1 MDIDISLKKLREYLE
16 NSKKSV
22 GIDEIYEILN
32 WSSKLKKKN
41 RDILDSWVELG
52 ELTRTKR
59 GKYNIPENI
68 GMVKGELSVVKN
80 KFGFVDTETEGI
92 FIPGSKF
99 NGALDGDIVLVTV
112 VESTREKGKKEGEI
126 YKVVKR
132 NTDVVIG
139 ILSKQKTFGFVTP
152 THSFGKDIYIPKRFL
167 QKAED
172 GELVL
177 VKIDFFGDNERKP
190 EGQIIEAL
198 GDPLDSSVMIE
209 GLLKREGLEENFP
222 KEVLNE
228 AREISNKISKKDL
241 DSRVDIRDLSLITI
255 DGSDAKDLDDAV
267 YVEKK
272 PNGDYRL
279 IVSIADVSYYV
290 KQGSPMDKEAFKR
303 GNSVYL
309 VDRVLPMLPRELSNG
324 ICSLNP
330 NEDKLVF
337 TCDMIIDSLGKVK
350 DVKTYKAVMNSSHRM
365 TYSGVNKIF
374 SGEIEETEKYKDIK
388 TMIFD
393 MLELSKIIR
402 KVKYKR
408 GSIDFDLP
416 EIKVVLDEDR
426 KVDHLERRDRG
437 EAERVI
443 EDFMITANESVAEK
457 LFWLEVPSIY
467 RTHEKPD
474 SERIENL
481 NEVLGKFGYKI
492 WLNSEGIHPK
502 KFQSIIED
510 SQAKGISMIVHKMI
524 LRSLKQA
531 RYTENNIGHFGLA
544 SSYYTHFTSPIRRYA
559 DLMIHRIL
567 ENVLTAYPNKKY
579 IEKTEK
585 ELPNICLSI
594 SKSERSAMKVEEESI
609 KIKIVEFMLGKIGDV
624 FKGTIV
630 GFSNRRVFIETEE
643 LVECIWDV
651 TNSSHY
657 FEFNEK
663 EYNMLDRDNGDIY
676 NLGDKIE
683 IIIAKVDMVNL
694 EIEVSP
700 YIKMEGSNDIS
711 K

>member
-1 MDIDISLKKLREYLE
+1 MDVAVALKKIREYLE
-16 NSKKSV
+16 NNKKSV
-22 GIDEIYEILN
+22 GIDEIYKILN
-32 WSSKLKKKN
+32 WSSKMKKKN

-52 ELTRTKR
+52 ELTRNKR

-68 GMVKGELSVVKN
+68 GMIKGELSIVKN
-80 KFGFVDTETEGI
+80 RFGFVDTKTEGI

-99 NGALDGDIVLVTV
+99 NGALDGDTVLVMIA
-112 VESTREKGKKEGEI
+112 ESKREKGKKEGEI
-126 YKVVKR
+126 YKILKR
-132 NTDVVIG
+132 ANDTVIG
-139 ILSKQKTFGFVTP
+139 ILTKQKTFGFVTP

-167 QKAED
+167 KKAKD
-172 GELVL
+172 GQLVL
-177 VKIDFFGDNERKP
+177 VKVDFFGDAKRKP
-190 EGQIIEAL
+190 EGKIIEEL
-198 GDPLDSSVMIE
+198 GDPLDSNTMIE
-209 GLLKREGLEENFP
+209 GLLKREGLEEKFP
-222 KEVLNE
+222 REVLNE
-228 AREISNKISKKDL
+228 ARKVADKISKKDL
-241 DSRVDIRDLSLITI
+241 EGRVDIRDLSLITI

-267 YVEKK
+267 YVEKYD
-272 PNGDYRL
+272 NGDYRL

-290 KQGSPMDKEAFKR
+290 KENSAMDKEAFKR

-337 TCDMIIDSLGKVK
+337 TCDMRIDSSGKVK
-350 DVKTYKAVMNSSHRM
+350 DVKTYKAVMDSSYRM

-374 SGEIEETEKYKDIK
+374 AGEIEETEKYKDIK
-388 TMIFD
+388 DMLFN
-393 MLELSKIIR
+393 MLELSRIIR
-402 KVKYKR
+402 GTKHKR

-416 EIKVVLDEDR
+416 EIKVVLDNKG
-426 KVDHLERRDRG
+426 KVDYLERKDRG

-510 SQAKGISMIVHKMI
+510 SQEKGISMIVHKMI

-531 RYTENNIGHFGLA
+531 RYTEDNIGHFGLA

-567 ENVLTAYPNKKY
+567 EKSLEGYPSKKY
-579 IEKTEK
+579 IDKMEG
-585 ELPNICLSI
+585 ELPNICTSI
-594 SKSERSAMKVEEESI
+594 SKSERSAMKAEEEST
-609 KIKIVEFMLGKIGDV
+609 KIKIVEFMLNKIGDV

-630 GFSNRRVFIETEE
+630 GFSNRKVFIETEE
-643 LVECIWDV
+643 LVECLWDV

-657 FEFNEK
+657 YEFNEK
-663 EYNMLDRDNGDIY
+663 DYHMLDRDNGNIY

-683 IIIAKVDMVNL
+683 VIVARVDMVNL

-700 YIKMEGSNDIS
+700 YVEGGKYDIS

>member
-1 MDIDISLKKLREYLE
+1 MDVAVALKKIREYLE
-16 NSKKSV
+16 NNKKSV
-22 GIDEIYEILN
+22 GIDEIYKILN
-32 WSSKLKKKN
+32 WSPKMKKKN

-52 ELTRTKR
+52 ELTRNKR

-68 GMVKGELSVVKN
+68 GMIKGELSIVKN
-80 KFGFVDTETEGI
+80 RFGFVDTKTEGI

-99 NGALDGDIVLVTV
+99 NGALDGDTVLVMIA
-112 VESTREKGKKEGEI
+112 ESKREKGKKEGEI
-126 YKVVKR
+126 YKILKR
-132 NTDVVIG
+132 ANDTVIG
-139 ILSKQKTFGFVTP
+139 ILTKQKTFGFVTP

-167 QKAED
+167 KKAKD
-172 GELVL
+172 GQLVL
-177 VKIDFFGDNERKP
+177 VKVDFFGDAKRKP
-190 EGQIIEAL
+190 EGKIIEEL
-198 GDPLDSSVMIE
+198 GDPLDSNTMIE
-209 GLLKREGLEENFP
+209 GLLKREGLEEKFP
-222 KEVLNE
+222 REVLNE
-228 AREISNKISKKDL
+228 ARKVADKISKKDL
-241 DSRVDIRDLSLITI
+241 EGRVDIRDLSLITI

-267 YVEKK
+267 YVEKYD
-272 PNGDYRL
+272 NGDYRL

-290 KQGSPMDKEAFKR
+290 KENSAMDKEAFKR

-337 TCDMIIDSLGKVK
+337 TCDMRIDSSGKVK
-350 DVKTYKAVMNSSHRM
+350 DVKTYKAVMDSSYRM

-374 SGEIEETEKYKDIK
+374 AGEIEETEKYKDIK
-388 TMIFD
+388 DMLFN
-393 MLELSKIIR
+393 MLELSRIIR
-402 KVKYKR
+402 GTKHKR

-416 EIKVVLDEDR
+416 EIKVVLDNKG
-426 KVDHLERRDRG
+426 KVDYLERKDRG

-510 SQAKGISMIVHKMI
+510 SQEKGISMIVHKMI

-531 RYTENNIGHFGLA
+531 RYTEDNIGHFGLA

-567 ENVLTAYPNKKY
+567 EKSLEGYPSKKY
-579 IEKTEK
+579 IDKMEG
-585 ELPNICLSI
+585 ELPNICTSI
-594 SKSERSAMKVEEESI
+594 SKSERSAMKAEEEST
-609 KIKIVEFMLGKIGDV
+609 KIKIVEFMLNKIGDV

-630 GFSNRRVFIETEE
+630 GFSNRKVFIETEE
-643 LVECIWDV
+643 LVECLWDV

-657 FEFNEK
+657 YEFNEK
-663 EYNMLDRDNGDIY
+663 DYHMLDRDNGNIY

-683 IIIAKVDMVNL
+683 VIVARVDMVNL

-700 YIKMEGSNDIS
+700 YVEGGKYDIS

>member
-1 MDIDISLKKLREYLE
+1 MDVAVALKKIREYLE
-16 NSKKSV
+16 NNKKSV
-22 GIDEIYEILN
+22 GIDEIYKILN
-32 WSSKLKKKN
+32 WSSKMKKKN

-52 ELTRTKR
+52 ELTRNKR

-68 GMVKGELSVVKN
+68 GMIKGELSIVKN
-80 KFGFVDTETEGI
+80 RFGFVDTKTEGI

-99 NGALDGDIVLVTV
+99 NGALDGDTVLVMIA
-112 VESTREKGKKEGEI
+112 ESKREKGKKEGEI
-126 YKVVKR
+126 YKVLKR
-132 NTDVVIG
+132 ANDTVIG
-139 ILSKQKTFGFVTP
+139 ILTKQKTFGFVTP

-167 QKAED
+167 KKAKD
-172 GELVL
+172 GQLVL
-177 VKIDFFGDNERKP
+177 VKVDFFGDAKRKP
-190 EGQIIEAL
+190 EGKIIEEL
-198 GDPLDSSVMIE
+198 GDPLDSNAMIE
-209 GLLKREGLEENFP
+209 GLLKREGLEEKFP
-222 KEVLNE
+222 REVLNE
-228 AREISNKISKKDL
+228 AKKVADKISKKDL
-241 DSRVDIRDLSLITI
+241 EGRVDIRDLSLITI

-267 YVEKK
+267 YVEKYD
-272 PNGDYRL
+272 NGDYRL

-290 KQGSPMDKEAFKR
+290 KENSAMDKEAFKR

-337 TCDMIIDSLGKVK
+337 TCDMRIDSSGKVK
-350 DVKTYKAVMNSSHRM
+350 DVKTYKAVMDSSYRM

-374 SGEIEETEKYKDIK
+374 AGEIEETEKYKDIK
-388 TMIFD
+388 DMLFN
-393 MLELSKIIR
+393 MLELSRIIR
-402 KVKYKR
+402 GTKHKR

-416 EIKVVLDEDR
+416 EIKVVLDNKG
-426 KVDHLERRDRG
+426 KVDYLERKDRG

-510 SQAKGISMIVHKMI
+510 SQEKGISMIVHKMI

-531 RYTENNIGHFGLA
+531 RYTEDNIGHFGLA

-567 ENVLTAYPNKKY
+567 EKSLEGYPSKKY
-579 IEKTEK
+579 IDKMEG
-585 ELPNICLSI
+585 ELPNICTSI
-594 SKSERSAMKVEEESI
+594 SKSERSAMKAEEEST
-609 KIKIVEFMLGKIGDV
+609 KIKIVEFMLDKIGDV

-630 GFSNRRVFIETEE
+630 GFSNRKVFIETEE
-643 LVECIWDV
+643 LVECLWDV

-657 FEFNEK
+657 YEFNEK
-663 EYNMLDRDNGDIY
+663 DYHMLDRDNGNMY

-683 IIIAKVDMVNL
+683 VIVARVDMVNL

-700 YIKMEGSNDIS
+700 YVEGGKYDIS

>member
-1 MDIDISLKKLREYLE
+1 MDVAVALKKIREYLE
-16 NSKKSV
+16 NNKKSV
-22 GIDEIYEILN
+22 GIDEIYKILN
-32 WSSKLKKKN
+32 WSSKMKKKN

-52 ELTRTKR
+52 ELTRNKR

-68 GMVKGELSVVKN
+68 GMIKGELSIVKN
-80 KFGFVDTETEGI
+80 RFGFVDTKTEGI

-99 NGALDGDIVLVTV
+99 NGALDGDTVLVMIA
-112 VESTREKGKKEGEI
+112 ESKREKGKKEGEI
-126 YKVVKR
+126 YKVLKR
-132 NTDVVIG
+132 ANDTVIG
-139 ILSKQKTFGFVTP
+139 ILTKQKTFGFVTP

-167 QKAED
+167 KKAKD
-172 GELVL
+172 GQLVL
-177 VKIDFFGDNERKP
+177 VKVDFFGDAKRKP
-190 EGQIIEAL
+190 EGKIIEEL
-198 GDPLDSSVMIE
+198 GDPLDSNAMIE
-209 GLLKREGLEENFP
+209 GLLKREGLEEKFP
-222 KEVLNE
+222 REVLNE
-228 AREISNKISKKDL
+228 ARKVADKISKKDL
-241 DSRVDIRDLSLITI
+241 EGRVDIRDLSLITI

-267 YVEKK
+267 YVEKYD
-272 PNGDYRL
+272 NGDYRL

-290 KQGSPMDKEAFKR
+290 KENSAMDKEAFKR

-337 TCDMIIDSLGKVK
+337 TCDMRIDSSGKVK
-350 DVKTYKAVMNSSHRM
+350 DVKTYKAVMDSSYRM

-374 SGEIEETEKYKDIK
+374 AGEIEETEKYKDIK
-388 TMIFD
+388 DMLFN
-393 MLELSKIIR
+393 MLELSRIIR
-402 KVKYKR
+402 GTKHKR

-416 EIKVVLDEDR
+416 EIKVVLDNKG
-426 KVDHLERRDRG
+426 KVDYLERKDRG

-510 SQAKGISMIVHKMI
+510 SQEKGISMIVHKMI

-531 RYTENNIGHFGLA
+531 RYTEDNIGHFGLA

-567 ENVLTAYPNKKY
+567 EKSLEGYPSKKY
-579 IEKTEK
+579 IDKMEG
-585 ELPNICLSI
+585 ELPNICTSI
-594 SKSERSAMKVEEESI
+594 SKSERSAMKAEEEST
-609 KIKIVEFMLGKIGDV
+609 KIKIVEFMLDKIGDV

-630 GFSNRRVFIETEE
+630 GFSNRKVFIETEE
-643 LVECIWDV
+643 LVECLWDV

-657 FEFNEK
+657 YEFNEK
-663 EYNMLDRDNGDIY
+663 DYHMLDRDNGNMY

-683 IIIAKVDMVNL
+683 VIVARVDMVNL

-700 YIKMEGSNDIS
+700 YVEGGKYDIS

>member
-1 MDIDISLKKLREYLE
+1 MDVGMALKKLRKYLE
-16 NSKKSV
+16 NNEKSI
-22 GIDEIYEILN
+22 GIDEIYKILN
-32 WSSKLKKKN
+32 WSPKMKKKN

-52 ELTRTKR
+52 ELTRNKR

-68 GMVKGELSVVKN
+68 GMVKGEISIVRN
-80 KFGFVDTETEGI
+80 RFAFVDTETEGI
-92 FIPGSKF
+92 FIPSSKF
-99 NGALDGDIVLVTV
+99 NGALDGDTVLVIIS
-112 VESTREKGKKEGEI
+112 ESKREKGKKEGEV
-126 YKVVKR
+126 YKVLKR
-132 NTDVVIG
+132 ANDTVIG
-139 ILSKQKTFGFVTP
+139 ILRKQKTFGFVTP

-167 QKAED
+167 KKAED
-172 GELVL
+172 GQLVL
-177 VKIDFFGDNERKP
+177 VKVDFFGDAKRKP
-190 EGQIIEAL
+190 EGKIVEAL
-198 GDPLDSSVMIE
+198 GDPLDSNAMIE
-209 GLLKREGLEENFP
+209 GLLKREDLRENFP
-222 KEVLNE
+222 REVLSE
-228 AREISNKISKKDL
+228 AKKVPIEISKKDL
-241 DSRVDIRDLSLITI
+241 EGRVDLRNLPIITI
-255 DGSDAKDLDDAV
+255 DGEDAKDLDDAV
-267 YVEKK
+267 YVEKYTS
-272 PNGDYRL
+272 GDFRL

-290 KQGSPMDKEAFKR
+290 KENSEMDKEALRR

-337 TCDMIIDSLGKVK
+337 TCDMKIDSTGKIK
-350 DVKTYKAVMNSSHRM
+350 DVKTYKAVMNSSYRM

-374 SGEIEETEKYKDIK
+374 AGEEKETEKYKKIK
-388 TMIFD
+388 DMLFN

-402 KVKYKR
+402 DIKYKR

-416 EIKVVLDEDR
+416 EIKVVLDEKG
-426 KVDHLERRDRG
+426 KVDYLQRKDRG

-443 EDFMITANESVAEK
+443 EDFMIAANESIAEK
-457 LFWLEVPSIY
+457 LFWLEVPSVY

-502 KFQSIIED
+502 KFQAIIED
-510 SQAKGISMIVHKMI
+510 SEEKGTNMIVHKMI

-531 RYTENNIGHFGLA
+531 RYTENNVGHFGLA

-567 ENVLTAYPNKKY
+567 TKVLAGYPNKKY
-579 IEKTEK
+579 LDKMEK
-585 ELPNICLSI
+585 ELPNICTSI
-594 SKSERSAMKVEEESI
+594 SKSERNAMKAEEESV
-609 KIKIVEFMLGKIGDV
+609 KIKIVEFMLNKIGEV

-630 GFSNRRVFIETEE
+630 GFSNRKVFIETEE
-643 LVECIWDV
+643 LVECLWDV

-657 FEFNEK
+657 YEFNEK
-663 EYNMLDRDNGDIY
+663 DYCMLDKDNGDVY

-683 IIIAKVDMVNL
+683 VIVARVDMVNL

-700 YIKMEGSNDIS
+700 YVEGGKYDTS

>member
-1 MDIDISLKKLREYLE
+1 MDVAVALKKIREYLE
-16 NSKKSV
+16 NNKKSV
-22 GIDEIYEILN
+22 GIDEIYKILN
-32 WSSKLKKKN
+32 WSSKMKKKN

-52 ELTRTKR
+52 ELTRNKR

-68 GMVKGELSVVKN
+68 GMIKGELSIVKN
-80 KFGFVDTETEGI
+80 RFGFVDTKTEGI

-99 NGALDGDIVLVTV
+99 NGALDGDTVLVMIA
-112 VESTREKGKKEGEI
+112 ESKREKGKKEGEI
-126 YKVVKR
+126 YKVLKR
-132 NTDVVIG
+132 ANDTVIG
-139 ILSKQKTFGFVTP
+139 ILTKQKTFGFVTP

-167 QKAED
+167 KKAKD
-172 GELVL
+172 GQLVL
-177 VKIDFFGDNERKP
+177 VKVDFFGDAKRKP
-190 EGQIIEAL
+190 EGKIIEEL
-198 GDPLDSSVMIE
+198 GDPLDSNAMIE
-209 GLLKREGLEENFP
+209 GLLKREGLEEKFP
-222 KEVLNE
+222 REVLNE
-228 AREISNKISKKDL
+228 ARKVADKISKKDL
-241 DSRVDIRDLSLITI
+241 EGRVDIRDLSLITI

-267 YVEKK
+267 YVEKYD
-272 PNGDYRL
+272 NGDYRL

-290 KQGSPMDKEAFKR
+290 KENSAMDKEAFKR

-337 TCDMIIDSLGKVK
+337 TCDMRIDSSGKVK
-350 DVKTYKAVMNSSHRM
+350 DVKTYKAVMDSSYRM

-374 SGEIEETEKYKDIK
+374 AGEIEETEKYKDIK
-388 TMIFD
+388 DMLFN
-393 MLELSKIIR
+393 MLELSRIIR
-402 KVKYKR
+402 GTKHKR

-416 EIKVVLDEDR
+416 EIKVVLDNKG
-426 KVDHLERRDRG
+426 KVDYLERKDRG

-467 RTHEKPD
+467 RIHEKPD

-510 SQAKGISMIVHKMI
+510 SQEKGISMIVHKMI

-531 RYTENNIGHFGLA
+531 RYTEDNIGHFGLA

-567 ENVLTAYPNKKY
+567 EKSLEGYPSKKY
-579 IEKTEK
+579 IDKMEG
-585 ELPNICLSI
+585 ELPNICTSI
-594 SKSERSAMKVEEESI
+594 SKSERSAMKAEEEST
-609 KIKIVEFMLGKIGDV
+609 KIKIVEFMLDKIGDV

-630 GFSNRRVFIETEE
+630 GFSNRKVFIETEE
-643 LVECIWDV
+643 LVECLWDV

-657 FEFNEK
+657 YEFNEK
-663 EYNMLDRDNGDIY
+663 DYHMLDRDNGNMY

-683 IIIAKVDMVNL
+683 VIVARVDMVNL

-700 YIKMEGSNDIS
+700 YVEGGKYDIS